1 VSTPKS
7 GNPVGRPKAKK
18 LPRGRPKGQET
29 IMREYRMRMLQSP
42 KSNKVLQAV
51 LDTAC
56 DPEHKNWAAASK
68 LVVERLMPL
77 QAFNE
82 IKAENNKIEINI
94 TGLSASVSTE
104 DTVEAEFTEV
114 ESE

>member
-1 VSTPKS
+1 
-7 GNPVGRPKAKK
+7 
-18 LPRGRPKGQET
+18 
-29 IMREYRMRMLQSP
+29 MRMLQSH
-42 KSNKVLQAV
+42 KSSKVLQAV

-94 TGLSASVSTE
+94 TGLAATVSTE

-114 ESE
+114 EEG

>member
-1 VSTPKS
+1 
-7 GNPVGRPKAKK
+7 
-18 LPRGRPKGQET
+18 
-29 IMREYRMRMLQSP
+29 MRMLQSP
-42 KSNKVLQAV
+42 KSSKVLQAV

-82 IKAENNKIEINI
+82 VKAENNKIEINI
-94 TGLSASVSTE
+94 TGLTATTSLNSTE

-114 ESE
+114 EEG